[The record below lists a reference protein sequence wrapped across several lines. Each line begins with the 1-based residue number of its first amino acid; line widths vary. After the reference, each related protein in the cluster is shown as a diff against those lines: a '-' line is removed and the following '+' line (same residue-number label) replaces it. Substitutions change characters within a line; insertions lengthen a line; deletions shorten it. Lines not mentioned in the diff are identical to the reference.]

1 MVQLINPDGRGSL
14 AGSSKLLRAMN
25 STAALDLLLERG
37 RLTRGDLRAATGLS
51 KPTVSDALRRLVDA
65 ELAHVVDHIRGGPG
79 PNAEVY
85 AINPDIAFAVAV
97 SIGPE
102 PAVGAT
108 VPAGI
113 SAALCDMAGTVRAR
127 THTAAD
133 LQLHDPADV
142 LVDAVTALVRGAGVA
157 LGQVGHV
164 QLGVAGAYDRA
175 TQTVH
180 HIDLPGFDQPGLV
193 ATIGARL
200 GTDIDVDNDVNLA
213 ALAERRHGGAR
224 EADGF
229 ALLWLGDG
237 LGLAIDI
244 GGTLLRGARGGAG
257 EIGYLRLGA
266 TDLQAMIGGPAVVEL
281 ATEHGHTGAT
291 LAETIAAGQRDPTFI
306 AALANRVAMAVDVV
320 VAVLDPSLIVLGG
333 PVAAAGGAP
342 LADALTAVM
351 SASAL
356 PDTPISISAV
366 EGDPV
371 VRGALDAA
379 VAAVH
384 AQLRARI
391 A

>member
-1 MVQLINPDGRGSL
+1 
-14 AGSSKLLRAMN
+14 MN
-25 STAALDLLLERG
+25 SAAALDLLLERG

-65 ELAHVVDHIRGGPG
+65 RLALVVDHVRGGPG

-85 AINPDIAFAVAV
+85 AINPDISFAAAV

-102 PAVGAT
+102 PAAGPT

-113 SAALCDMAGTVRAR
+113 SAALCDMTGTIRAHTR
-127 THTAAD
+127 TSAD
-133 LQLHDPADV
+133 LHLHDPAEV
-142 LVDAVTALVRGAGVA
+142 LVDTVTALVGAAGIG
-157 LGQVGHV
+157 LDQVGHV

-180 HIDLPGFDQPGLV
+180 HIDLPGFDRPGLV

-213 ALAERRHGGAR
+213 ARAERRHGGAR
-224 EADGF
+224 AADGF

-266 TDLQAMIGGPAVVEL
+266 TDLQALIGGPAVIQL
-281 ATEHGHTGAT
+281 ATEHGHAGPTPA
-291 LAETIAAGQRDPTFI
+291 LAVAAAHDDPAFV
-306 AALANRVAMAVDVV
+306 AALADRVALAVDVV

-342 LADALTAVM
+342 LAEAVTAVM
-351 SASAL
+351 ASSAL
-356 PDTPISISAV
+356 PDTPIAITAV

-384 AQLRARI
+384 SQLRARI